1 MRRIIDNYLQLYAD
15 KLCYRLWQY
24 EWHAL
29 LKPEV
34 IARFKTR
41 RGFLHPLVVESAF
54 AGPSSFSLIL
64 RDPKVSVLHK
74 LILLT
79 GLNKFNATASAKA
92 LFYSTLSAVE
102 YTVGEYRLTDA
113 EVLSLCQ
120 VILKKYYSVNIDMCR
135 YLKHLSIFIPWQ
147 SLTAPLK
154 RFSPVQRKD
163 ILSKFG
169 KVLMTYTE
177 SEHAIKQAINISI
190 L

>member
-15 KLCYRLWQY
+15 KLCYKLWQY
-24 EWHAL
+24 EWRAL

-41 RGFLHPLVVESAF
+41 RGFIGPSIIESIF

-64 RDPKVSVLHK
+64 RDPKISVVHK

-79 GLNKFNATASAKA
+79 GLNKFSAAASTKA
-92 LFYSTLSAVE
+92 IYNIYPSTVE
-102 YTVGEYRLTDA
+102 HAVGEYRLTGL

-120 VILKKYYSVNIDMCR
+120 VVLKRYYSVNIDMRR
-135 YLKHLSIFIPWQ
+135 YLNHLSIFIPWQ
-147 SLTAPLK
+147 SLTTPLK

-169 KVLMTYTE
+169 KVLNTYTE
-177 SEHAIKQAINISI
+177 SESTIKQAINISI

>member
-1 MRRIIDNYLQLYAD
+1 MRRIIDNYLQSYAD

-34 IARFKTR
+34 IERLKTR
-41 RGFLHPLVVESAF
+41 RGFLHPIIVENTF

-64 RDPKVSVLHK
+64 RDPKISVIHK
-74 LILLT
+74 LILLA
-79 GLNKFNATASAKA
+79 GLNKFSVSASAKA
-92 LFYSTLSAVE
+92 IYYSVLSSDE
-102 YTVGEYRLTDA
+102 YVVGEYRLTNV

-120 VILKKYYSVNIDMCR
+120 VILKKYYNVNIDMCR

-147 SLTAPLK
+147 SLTTPLK

-169 KVLMTYTE
+169 KILTTYTE

>member
-1 MRRIIDNYLQLYAD
+1 MRRIIDNYLQIYAD

-24 EWHAL
+24 EWHSL

-34 IARFKTR
+34 IERLQTR
-41 RGFLHPLVVESAF
+41 RGFLHPFVVESTF
-54 AGPSSFSLIL
+54 VGPSSFSLML
-64 RDPKVSVLHK
+64 RNSKVSVLHK

-79 GLNKFNATASAKA
+79 GLNKFSANASSKA
-92 LFYSTLSAVE
+92 IYYSSPSGE
-102 YTVGEYRLTDA
+102 EHTVGEYRLTDL

-147 SLTAPLK
+147 SLTTPLK
-154 RFSPVQRKD
+154 RFNPAQRKD

-177 SEHAIKQAINISI
+177 SEHEIKQAINISI

>member
-24 EWHAL
+24 EWYNL

-34 IARFKTR
+34 IERLKTR
-41 RGFLHPLVVESAF
+41 RGFLHPIVVENAF

-79 GLNKFNATASAKA
+79 GLNKFSAHASAKA
-92 LFYSTLSAVE
+92 LYYSVLSAVE
-102 YTVGEYRLTDA
+102 YTVGEYRLTDL

-135 YLKHLSIFIPWQ
+135 YLKHLSIFIPFGYFLICFLPKI
-147 SLTAPLK
+147 SVPFGMFSFLPLDYRPETETTARTP
-154 RFSPVQRKD
+154 R
-163 ILSKFG
+163 
-169 KVLMTYTE
+169 LMPY
-177 SEHAIKQAINISI
+177 S
-190 L
+190 